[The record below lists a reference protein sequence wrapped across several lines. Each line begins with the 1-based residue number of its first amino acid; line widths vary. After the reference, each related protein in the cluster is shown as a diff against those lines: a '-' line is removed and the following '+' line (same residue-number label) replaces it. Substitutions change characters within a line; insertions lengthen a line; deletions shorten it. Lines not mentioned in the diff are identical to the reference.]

1 MKDAN
6 IVNLFKHKG
15 DISDCANYRGIAG
28 KIMARVMLNRL
39 ILHISEK
46 NLPESQCGFR
56 SNRST
61 IDMVFT
67 IRQIQEKCREQNMNL
82 YMMFVDLTKA
92 FDTVNRTA
100 LWNFLTKFGC
110 PEKFV
115 RVARELHDNMMG
127 RVIVEGGYTF
137 PFPITTGVKQGCVLA
152 PTLFG
157 LFFALPG
164 QLL

>member
-1 MKDAN
+1 MHELTKVFQIIWETGKVTQDMKDAN

-15 DISDCANYRGIAG
+15 DISDCANYRGIALLSVAG
-28 KIMARVMLNRL
+28 KILARVMLNRL

-82 YMMFVDLTKA
+82 CSLTLL
-92 FDTVNRTA
+92 R
-100 LWNFLTKFGC
+100 
-110 PEKFV
+110 PS
-115 RVARELHDNMMG
+115 
-127 RVIVEGGYTF
+127 
-137 PFPITTGVKQGCVLA
+137 
-152 PTLFG
+152 TL
-157 LFFALPG
+157 
-164 QLL
+164 